1 MQFLRSFREQQEG
14 LFLPVKQALDEIDM
28 AAIKTAAH
36 RLKGAA
42 RTIGAVGLS
51 LACERIEVT
60 ATAGDNAQFRD
71 MRQAFFREAE
81 RLTHYLSKV
90 N

>member
-1 MQFLRSFREQQEG
+1 MRSFREQQES
-14 LFLPVKQALDEIDM
+14 LLSPVKQALDEIDM
-28 AAIKTAAH
+28 PAIKAAAH

-42 RTIGAVGLS
+42 RTIGAVGLGDV
-51 LACERIEVT
+51 CERME
-60 ATAGDNAQFRD
+60 AAAKAGDNSQFRE

-81 RLTHYLSKV
+81 RLAHYLSSV